1 LLAGQVKVPK
11 IYCLK
16 ELQNKENGMRI
27 IPIALKNGATFQ
39 VQKFRI
45 PFKIM
50 TSGEYDI
57 EFYFMK
63 TCAAFNSINQ

>member
-1 LLAGQVKVPK
+1 
-11 IYCLK
+11 
-16 ELQNKENGMRI
+16 MRI

-45 PFKIM
+45 PFKTM
-50 TSGEYDI
+50 TSGDYDV

-63 TCAAFNSINQ
+63 TCAAFNTINQKQGTDKF